1 MGLSDRRRKLRAE
14 KRARKEARMK
24 NPGKD
29 STYARKLR
37 GNLSTEF
44 ALYQPG
50 GKWGS

>member
-37 GNLSTEF
+37 GIYPPNSP
-44 ALYQPG
+44 YQPG
-50 GKWGS
+50 GKWGL